1 MSASSAEVD
10 RRSRDPVW
18 WLGLAGAL
26 AVGAALRL
34 PAIGAHL
41 PQIVHPDEP
50 TTMTRALDALGGD
63 LTIPFW
69 DWPPFGAFLL
79 AGGIGVVP
87 GLSASSGDATLYLF
101 GRVFFALISL
111 GLVAAT
117 AWLAVEVL
125 DDRAERRAVATV
137 AALAMAVSFL
147 AVRLGR
153 IVHPEQLQILLLVV
167 GLALVARAVRRE
179 RPTLV
184 VVAGGVLGLAAATK
198 YLGAVG
204 MVSALWI
211 AVVVGDPS
219 VQARI
224 RRVAAVG
231 AAFLGGTLAGTLG
244 TILRFGDV
252 WEGISYQLL
261 HQTGG
266 HLGYGGPPWVH
277 LTNSLPGNWGW
288 PLTVLGIAGLG
299 YGLVAGDRRLRV
311 LAWPAVVVLALAVT
325 NDVRFPHYVLLAV
338 PMLAI
343 LGLVALWRLVRR
355 VAPSGR
361 GAFIASLACV
371 AVALTLIPTVLDDV
385 RLIRADR
392 SPDTREL
399 LLQRLEELP
408 DDVLV
413 LAESSTLRGQ
423 QHAWGNEPGVLDC
436 GCYAV
441 ISSYNEDRFREDP
454 QRYADEIDVYDRMR
468 AEGDVLGV
476 IEPFRPL
483 SYRWDVL
490 PQWGLH
496 HVPLTGEVGAT
507 GPTLTIV
514 DLTD

>member
-10 RRSRDPVW
+10 RRSRDPIL

-26 AVGAALRL
+26 ALGAALRL

-50 TTMTRALDALGGD
+50 TTMTRALDALTGD

-69 DWPPFGAFLL
+69 DWPPLGAFLL
-79 AGGIGVVP
+79 AGGIGVAP
-87 GLSASSGDATLYLF
+87 GVSATSGDATLYLF
-101 GRVFFALISL
+101 GRLFFALISL
-111 GLVAAT
+111 ALVAAT

-137 AALAMAVSFL
+137 ASLAVAASFL

-153 IVHPEQLQILLLVV
+153 IVHPEQLQILLLVM
-167 GLALVARAVRRE
+167 GLALIARAARRE

-184 VVAGGVLGLAAATK
+184 VLAGGVLGLAAAAK
-198 YLGAVG
+198 YLGGVG

-219 VQARI
+219 VRARVG
-224 RRVAAVG
+224 RVAAVG
-231 AAFLGGTLAGTLG
+231 AAFLGGILVGTFG
-244 TILRFGDV
+244 TILRIGDV
-252 WEGISYQLL
+252 WEGVSYQLL

-288 PLTVLGIAGLG
+288 PLTVLGIVGLG
-299 YGLVAGDRRLRV
+299 YAFVGGDRRLRV
-311 LAWPAVVVLALAVT
+311 LAWPAVLVLALAVS

-338 PMLAI
+338 PLLAI

-355 VAPSGR
+355 LAPSGR
-361 GAFIASLACV
+361 GASFVSLAFL
-371 AVALTLIPTVLDDV
+371 AIALSLIPTVLDDV
-385 RLIRADR
+385 RLIRSDR

-399 LLQRLEELP
+399 LLQRLP
-408 DDVLV
+408 DDAPV
-413 LAESSTLRGQ
+413 LAESSALRGQ
-423 QHAWGNEPGVLDC
+423 QHAWGLEPGILDC
-436 GCYAV
+436 DCYAV

-454 QRYADEIDVYDRMR
+454 QRYDDEIDVYDRMR
-468 AEGDVLGV
+468 AEGDVLAV

-490 PQWGLH
+490 PQWGLD

-514 DLTD
+514 DLTG